1 MVINLKLNTLERRLK
16 ADLVGWDKEVNVEY
30 EIDHNIQQIIDLC
43 KKHGKSDTF
52 NDEVRGKISEVI
64 YFYENLL
71 TRIERLKINSLL
83 YSKEVLTDLYNK
95 LTETHN
101 AIFSE
106 SIKTLEKT
114 LHKTYKEIN
123 KIIKGK
129 HSGGSHFFS
138 GNKNKK
144 VEVSELL
151 TIENLKKQLGKAH
164 LLIKEENIKNLNKVL
179 LTIGY
184 LINKLDDI
192 ENSLSEIELAD
203 IKKIRHYQ
211 ELFYHLDMKK
221 YAELFTNLQS
231 KFSYWKKQTE
241 DQESGAKKMVE
252 SLDSEI
258 KTRIKKEF
266 RNTPND
272 VSLYSFIIKNFG
284 IKKFKRVLYPGSGMD
299 GNRLMTSLPSTSKV
313 IGVDPMGTILSGQFR
328 LIRKTIPKGFKVINE
343 NSFDMIFL
351 DNNGELSQNSE
362 KIIPEL
368 VRICVNNGYI
378 ITPGPKYKGYWLPIS
393 SDVWYKQ
400 YKVSLGI
407 EPLFVS
413 KDQRFV
419 AYQVTRKLKRD
430 FMLRKDRKA
439 A

>member
-1 MVINLKLNTLERRLK
+1 
-16 ADLVGWDKEVNVEY
+16 
-30 EIDHNIQQIIDLC
+30 
-43 KKHGKSDTF
+43 
-52 NDEVRGKISEVI
+52 
-64 YFYENLL
+64 
-71 TRIERLKINSLL
+71 
-83 YSKEVLTDLYNK
+83 
-95 LTETHN
+95 
-101 AIFSE
+101 
-106 SIKTLEKT
+106 
-114 LHKTYKEIN
+114 
-123 KIIKGK
+123 
-129 HSGGSHFFS
+129 
-138 GNKNKK
+138 
-144 VEVSELL
+144 
-151 TIENLKKQLGKAH
+151 
-164 LLIKEENIKNLNKVL
+164 
-179 LTIGY
+179 
-184 LINKLDDI
+184 
-192 ENSLSEIELAD
+192 
-203 IKKIRHYQ
+203 
-211 ELFYHLDMKK
+211 
-221 YAELFTNLQS
+221 
-231 KFSYWKKQTE
+231 
-241 DQESGAKKMVE
+241 
-252 SLDSEI
+252 
-258 KTRIKKEF
+258 
-266 RNTPND
+266 
-272 VSLYSFIIKNFG
+272 
-284 IKKFKRVLYPGSGMD
+284 MD